1 MSKNFP
7 LEIERK
13 FLIKM
18 PDISVL
24 QQQPLYMHIDMEQAY
39 LPQNEDCSGL
49 RVRKSTLNGKTS
61 YKKTYKKSITSV
73 TRIEL
78 EDDISEQTYKDMVFN
93 ADPDSTPIKK
103 VRHCFMYKDQLFELD
118 VYTFWDDRAT
128 LELELDNENQE
139 IEIPPF
145 IDVIKEI
152 TDDKRYSNRALSYS
166 VITEDI

>member
-1 MSKNFP
+1 
-7 LEIERK
+7 
-13 FLIKM
+13 
-18 PDISVL
+18 
-24 QQQPLYMHIDMEQAY
+24 
-39 LPQNEDCSGL
+39 
-49 RVRKSTLNGKTS
+49 
-61 YKKTYKKSITSV
+61 
-73 TRIEL
+73 
-78 EDDISEQTYKDMVFN
+78 MVFN

-139 IEIPPF
+139 IEIPSF

-152 TDDKRYSNRALSYS
+152 TDDERYSNRALSYS